1 MAGSKSDFLENEL
14 LDHVLGNAA
23 YAAPATVYF
32 GLYSVGPSDVGGGTE
47 LTGSG
52 YARIAVTN
60 NATNYPAASGGA
72 KSNGTGTKPVALPGC
87 KRAAHWRRN
96 VPLGKNVRYR
106 VKKTKKG
113 KKVRLAFK
121 NGQVIEAKNV
131 TTGATHTAAGVK
143 RERQRKPKGKQ
154 QKGGK
159 DRW

>member
-60 NATNYPAASGGA
+60 NATNFPAASGGA
-72 KSNGTGTKPVALPGC
+72 KSNGTGTKPVALPRCKRARFFTVWGTC
-87 KRAAHWRRN
+87 SLRSAANGRCLRGRFRKRKRAAHW
-96 VPLGKNVRYR
+96 
-106 VKKTKKG
+106 
-113 KKVRLAFK
+113 
-121 NGQVIEAKNV
+121 
-131 TTGATHTAAGVK
+131 
-143 RERQRKPKGKQ
+143 
-154 QKGGK
+154 
-159 DRW
+159 

>member
-60 NATNYPAASGGA
+60 NATNFPAASGGA
-72 KSNGTGTKPVALPGC
+72 KSNGTGTKAVALPRSKHSWLASTPSSTGQRS
-87 KRAAHWRRN
+87 KR
-96 VPLGKNVRYR
+96 
-106 VKKTKKG
+106 KTG
-113 KKVRLAFK
+113 
-121 NGQVIEAKNV
+121 E
-131 TTGATHTAAGVK
+131 
-143 RERQRKPKGKQ
+143 
-154 QKGGK
+154 
-159 DRW
+159 